1 MTQPVKSKIM
11 LILINS
17 NSERLSIQIYVYSF
31 IFHEETLKIQHSHF
45 CLQEN
50 QYIRQ
55 RSAKCRIKYLAQ
67 GNYFTC
73 IIHVKKEFLLKSFEE
88 FHCNGSKK
96 SQ

>member
-17 NSERLSIQIYVYSF
+17 NSERLSIQVYIYSF

-45 CLQEN
+45 CFQEN

-55 RSAKCRIKYLAQ
+55 RSAKCRIKYTWLKA
-67 GNYFTC
+67 
-73 IIHVKKEFLLKSFEE
+73 IILHESFM
-88 FHCNGSKK
+88 SKK
-96 SQ
+96 NFY

>member
-17 NSERLSIQIYVYSF
+17 NSERLSIQVYIYSF
-31 IFHEETLKIQHSHF
+31 IFREETLKIQHSHF

-55 RSAKCRIKYLAQ
+55 RSAKCRIKYTWLKA
-67 GNYFTC
+67 
-73 IIHVKKEFLLKSFEE
+73 IILHVSFM
-88 FHCNGSKK
+88 SKK
-96 SQ
+96 NFY